1 MTTMTLNPLRFS
13 ASPTKRVQAVRQAVS
28 PVDAE
33 LNDLLSRWHEYRH
46 SYRPARGHSG
56 STAACRDAGSGS
68 AWDWI
73 SGAEEARAEQ
83 QIMRGVDAAV
93 DRVPDEPRR
102 WQTAIHFEAR
112 NLHSGAAVWRSPR
125 LPRDRAERDVLVLEA
140 RNRLLLELRRE
151 GVMT

>member
-13 ASPTKRVQAVRQAVS
+13 ASPRKPVQVARQALS

-46 SYRPARGHSG
+46 GYRAARGHSG
-56 STAACRDAGSGS
+56 ANAACRDAGSGS
-68 AWDWI
+68 AWDWLN
-73 SGAEEARAEQ
+73 GAEDARAEQ

-93 DRVPDEPRR
+93 ERVPDEPRHWR
-102 WQTAIHFEAR
+102 TAIQFEAR
-112 NLHSGAAVWRSPR
+112 NLHSGAAVWLSNR
-125 LPRDRAERDVLVLEA
+125 LPRDRGEREVLVLEA